1 MFIAENLESPEKL
14 NKEIKPPKAL
24 SRHNHYLYF
33 YMYASISHTPIHTYK
48 YTANVRTQA
57 PI

>member
-24 SRHNHYLYF
+24 PRHNHYLYF
-33 YMYASISHTPIHTYK
+33 YTYASISHTPIHTYK
-48 YTANVRTQA
+48 
-57 PI
+57 